1 MKHGYMK
8 LVRSERRRNYLVS
21 EPNYHAAKFFTEH
34 LLATDLRKTHILLNI
49 SFYLGLSILD
59 LSKIVMY
66 KFWYE
71 YIKPKCGKNS
81 NIYYMDIV
89 CIVNVYVK
97 TDDIYKDIGRPSP
110 KAKHKNIVGLM
121 EDELVGKVI
130 KIFVELTAK
139 IYGYLKDNNNEDK
152 KSKKPKNVS

>member
-1 MKHGYMK
+1 MK

-34 LLATDLRKTHILLNI
+34 LLATDMRKTHILLNI

-71 YIKPKCGKNS
+71 QIKPKYGENS

-97 TDDIYKDIGRPSP
+97 RDDIYKDIGRPSP
-110 KAKHKNIVGLM
+110 KAKHKNIK
-121 EDELVGKVI
+121 DELVGKVI
-130 KIFVELTAK
+130 KFFVELTAK

-152 KSKKPKNVS
+152 KSKKPKNVCHKNKLN